1 MNDSMEPFPPPD
13 RSINGNG
20 HHAVQELQPW
30 TDAGDGSTGWND
42 DNSGWS
48 GDSNGWQEEA
58 WEEPQ
63 WDEPQAPGNEVSAER
78 LTPAALRAVVFRR
91 AALGKRGLDEHQV
104 NNLLDRVET
113 ELVRLTQE
121 KKALEAEVKL
131 LRDNAMQ
138 QQAPHRPE
146 PLEPPREQP
155 QAKVKETG
163 LARVDAAEQAASRSV
178 ASRVQE
184 AHVYAASL
192 LSQAQQTADQ
202 YIQDAQ
208 RYSRELI
215 EDALLKRGTMLAKA
229 ADEQG
234 VVGEE
239 SVGREIA
246 RLRAANQTY
255 RGKLRDHFELM
266 LMNLDEWETAEGIG
280 GSA

>member
-1 MNDSMEPFPPPD
+1 MNDSMEPFPPPG
-13 RSINGNG
+13 RPLNGNG
-20 HHAVQELQPW
+20 HGAAQDLMPW
-30 TDAGDGSTGWND
+30 AEETAGDNSNAGG
-42 DNSGWS
+42 DN
-48 GDSNGWQEEA
+48 NGWQEDA

-63 WDEPQAPGNEVSAER
+63 WDEPQARGDDLPAER
-78 LTPAALRAVVFRR
+78 LSPSVLRSVVFRR
-91 AALGKRGLDEHQV
+91 APLGKRGLDEHQV
-104 NNLLDRVET
+104 NHLLDRVEA

-131 LRDNAMQ
+131 LRDAATR
-138 QQAPHRPE
+138 QAESRPE
-146 PLEPPREQP
+146 PAAPPKEQP
-155 QAKVKETG
+155 QAKARETG
-163 LARVDAAEQAASRSV
+163 LARVDPNEQAASRAV
-178 ASRVQE
+178 ANRVQE

-215 EDALLKRGTMLAKA
+215 EDALLRRGTMLAKA

-234 VVGEE
+234 IDSDE
-239 SVGREIA
+239 SLGREVA

-280 GSA
+280 GGPA

>member
-1 MNDSMEPFPPPD
+1 MEPFPPPGQ
-13 RSINGNG
+13 SLNGNG
-20 HHAVQELQPW
+20 HRAAQDLMPW
-30 TDAGDGSTGWND
+30 TEETPGDNSDA
-42 DNSGWS
+42 NSGWHE
-48 GDSNGWQEEA
+48 DA

-63 WDEPQAPGNEVSAER
+63 WDEPQTAGDDVSAER
-78 LTPAALRAVVFRR
+78 LTPAALRSVVFRR
-91 AALGKRGLDEHQV
+91 APLGKRGLDENQV

-131 LRDNAMQ
+131 LRDTATR
-138 QQAPHRPE
+138 QAQSGPE
-146 PLEPPREQP
+146 PAAPAEPPREQP
-155 QAKVKETG
+155 KARETG
-163 LARVDAAEQAASRSV
+163 LARVDPAEQAASRTV

-215 EDALLKRGTMLAKA
+215 EDALLRRGAMLAKA
-229 ADEQG
+229 AGEQG
-234 VVGEE
+234 VAGDE

-246 RLRAANQTY
+246 RLRAANQAY

-280 GSA
+280 GGSA